1 MGSILS
7 SDSFHGYVLITA
19 TSKFRCL
26 ADMDVGVESLSFR
39 GEALGSLSDVCLLEV
54 ITKAQGKPNGY
65 RKVIKACI
73 IL

>member
-7 SDSFHGYVLITA
+7 CDSFHGYVLITA
-19 TSKFRCL
+19 TSKLCCL
-26 ADMDVGVESLSFR
+26 AEMDVGVESLGFR

-54 ITKAQGKPNGY
+54 ITKARGKPNGY